1 MAQTLSRSPLL
12 GNGNAVKPTED
23 AVKKVGNSVD
33 AVEKELKALS
43 AGSCSECI
51 PEEPGSAGLFQR
63 VAALLRSHFPIV
75 GSAIVFVPLHL
86 PIAIR
91 PRIVAELRG
100 IFQHLF

>member
-1 MAQTLSRSPLL
+1 M
-12 GNGNAVKPTED
+12 
-23 AVKKVGNSVD
+23 KKVGNSVD

-51 PEEPGSAGLFQR
+51 PEEPGSAGLFQC

-100 IFQHLF
+100 IFQHLFSDVRAETTKGGAQESPHF